1 MELERNA
8 EHGIVVS
15 GLVRWGLTF
24 TLPYTA
30 GYEPRARTLRVPRR
44 PAGPFAGAVVFIV
57 RILVGISVPLA
68 LRRALP
74 EALQQR
80 ESGVVDGEG

>member
-1 MELERNA
+1 MRNMESSYR
-8 EHGIVVS
+8 
-15 GLVRWGLTF
+15 VRGDGD
-24 TLPYTA
+24 LPLLF
-30 GYEPRARTLRVPRR
+30 RTLLVMNPEPGPCAYPDA

-80 ESGVVDGEG
+80 ESGVDDGEG